1 MNFFLKN
8 QTFNLILFSS
18 IFNFLFLIILFIY
31 WSETHY
37 RQLEILEQNLNLIR
51 SELVILKT
59 ENSTLSEE
67 LGRLKSTK
75 MEVDLVPIIPE
86 NFNDSQLL
94 LTKIIFI
101 VAAILVLTFLIYFFS
116 TSLYAWF
123 YKSVLLNL
131 ISITDGFTLKLLS
144 ILGCGP
150 VHNVGFTDTAGNNYL
165 VKLALDDST
174 VQILIKAVNTS
185 HYISVDRYVA
195 SLNLSIINLRSQV
208 NAILNSTPPNMG
220 TIADNTEITSL
231 ITEFSQL
238 F

>member
-1 MNFFLKN
+1 MYSVYQHWDPLNVCLVGRTYPPEFYSWIKDTNTRARFEKLAEETEEDY
-8 QTFNLILFSS
+8 QSLI
-18 IFNFLFLIILFIY
+18 
-31 WSETHY
+31 
-37 RQLEILEQNLNLIR
+37 QLLTQKFGVKIHRPQF
-51 SELVILKT
+51 
-59 ENSTLSEE
+59 
-67 LGRLKSTK
+67 
-75 MEVDLVPIIPE
+75 PE

-150 VHNVGFTDTAGNNYL
+150 VHNVGFTDTAGNIYL

-174 VQILIKAVNTS
+174 IQILIKAVNTS